1 MRKNKKKLREEK
13 GFTEAL
19 QRGDGAGTFSST

>member
-1 MRKNKKKLREEK
+1 MRKKKKELREEK